1 MYTLKGKYGIRRK
14 GHKAMCTIYN
24 GKNSILL
31 IKILKYIDK
40 IGEHAYDN
48 NKYNVV
54 YIKTVNAV
62 FEKF

>member
-1 MYTLKGKYGIRRK
+1 MYTLKCEYGIRRK
-14 GHKAMCTIYN
+14 GHKAICTIYN

-31 IKILKYIDK
+31 MKILKYIDK
-40 IGEHAYDN
+40 TGERAYDN

-54 YIKTVNAV
+54 YIKMVNAV

>member
-1 MYTLKGKYGIRRK
+1 MYTLKDKYGIRQK

-62 FEKF
+62 F